1 MPAPILNFVPR
12 NRNGSNAPGFD
23 RRGPAFNA
31 FPSEQRGWSPAPQQP
46 WPRVT
51 EPGGGMV
58 KVRSNSMSG
67 MGDIFEYPQGTDP
80 SAFYAQ
86 QVASGAMPPPPPGS
100 PASGEAATPFMIN
113 EAEEAGLFT
122 GGGRSMQAGSMA
134 WESGMA
140 PWEQVPPVSSPSAMA
155 PDRAEAAVSSMNAR
169 RRAAGNGKAVEAAKA
184 AKIAADNAVRAAVA
198 GAPQVAATNAATAQA
213 AANVAAGAATSIAG
227 QQAAAVAQSEATKA
241 VAAANVAAANA
252 TGQGMAGMR
261 DWMELS
267 GMGSRGYRNRGVG
280 DWMELSGMRGLGAGG
295 GAGFMDQQIAGPVQV
310 KHVVYGGLAAAVG
323 FFGYRY
329 LTRK

>member
-46 WPRVT
+46 WPRMT

-122 GGGRSMQAGSMA
+122 GGGRSMQAGSMS

-252 TGQGMAGMR
+252 TGQGVAGMR

-280 DWMELSGMRGLGAGG
+280 DWMELSGMRGLGAGPSV
-295 GAGFMDQQIAGPVQV
+295 MDQQIVGPVQV

>member
-122 GGGRSMQAGSMA
+122 GGGRSMQAGSMS

-155 PDRAEAAVSSMNAR
+155 PDRAEAAVSSMNAQ

-252 TGQGMAGMR
+252 TGGVGMAGMR

-267 GMGSRGYRNRGVG
+267 GMGSRGCRDRSVC
-280 DWMELSGMRGLGAGG
+280 GMGGLGAGPSV
-295 GAGFMDQQIAGPVQV
+295 MDQQLAGPVQV
-310 KHVVYGGLAAAVG
+310 KHVVYGGLVAALG